1 MESHMSKKD
10 YGSKGRV
17 GVGTPQANPTV
28 EPEFAA
34 CLPPGVSLLV
44 TRLVSKCFEP
54 KDRYREYFENLDQTL
69 DSFDTLKLDAFAF
82 ACTAAS
88 YLIGLDRESVEIAA
102 LSKKRGYPVIT
113 GGQAIIAALK
123 KLGVKRIAAGA
134 PYPAWV
140 LDMCKTYYQAA
151 GFEILSM
158 TQIKIASADTRAIYE
173 LSADDAIAAL
183 KGMDTKGADCVL
195 FTGSGMPSLRAI
207 QEGQKLKGLP
217 VLSTN
222 LCMAWALADRLGLA
236 GWGRGD
242 HKLLNGWQE
251 RIATL

>member
-1 MESHMSKKD
+1 MSRKD

-44 TRLVSKCFEP
+44 TRLFSKCFEP
-54 KDRYREYFENLDQTL
+54 KDRWVEYYERLDQTL
-69 DSFDTLKLDAFAF
+69 DSFDTLKPDAFAF

-88 YLIGLDRESVEIAA
+88 YVVGIERETREMAA
-102 LSKKRGYPVIT
+102 LSAKRGYPVIT

-123 KLGVKRIAAGA
+123 KLGLKKIVIGA

-140 LDMCKTYYQAA
+140 IDSCKAYYQAA
-151 GFEILSM
+151 GFDILGA
-158 TQIKIASADTRAIYE
+158 TRIVTASADTRSIYE
-173 LSADDAIAAL
+173 LSGDDAIAAL
-183 KGMDTKGADCVL
+183 KGMDTKGADAVL

-207 QEGQKLKGLP
+207 IEGQKLKGLP

-222 LCMAWALADRLGLA
+222 LCMSWALCDRLGLA
-236 GWGRGD
+236 NRGKGD
-242 HKLLNGWQE
+242 HVLINGWQD
-251 RIATL
+251 RIAAL